1 MGYPAIGKDRRY
13 DEGEMKTHPAPHVP
27 GNTEAERMDAA
38 VRKMFSVPKEAVL
51 REEARQKAENDKKR
65 AKSKKHD

>member
-1 MGYPAIGKDRRY
+1 
-13 DEGEMKTHPAPHVP
+13 MKPSPPPHVP

-51 REEARQKAENDKKR
+51 REEARQKTANAKKR
-65 AKSKKHD
+65 AAKKPH